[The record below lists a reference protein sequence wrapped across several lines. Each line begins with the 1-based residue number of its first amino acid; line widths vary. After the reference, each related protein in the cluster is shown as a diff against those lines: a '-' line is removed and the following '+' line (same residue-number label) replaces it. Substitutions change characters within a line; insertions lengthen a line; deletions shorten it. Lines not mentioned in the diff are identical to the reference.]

1 MARQQKTQSAPFD
14 RPAWEAGLEPARRA
28 EGAALLA
35 LFSRATG
42 WEPRLWGGAMVG
54 FGRYA
59 YRYASGRAGDS
70 LATGFAARKA
80 EWSVYIMP
88 GYADHGPILARLGP
102 HRMGKSCLYLR
113 RLDRVDMGAL
123 EDLFRAGLA
132 DLARH
137 WPVYPV

>member
-1 MARQQKTQSAPFD
+1 MVRQKTQSAPFD
-14 RPAWEAGLEPARRA
+14 RAAWEAGLAPALRA
-28 EGAALLA
+28 KGSALLA

-42 WEPRLWGGAMVG
+42 WEPRLWGGSMVG

-59 YRYASGRAGDS
+59 YRYESGHEGES

-80 EWSVYIMP
+80 EWAVYILP
-88 GYADHGPILARLGP
+88 GHAGHGAILSRLGP
-102 HRMGKSCLYLR
+102 HRAGKSCLYLW

-123 EDLFRAGLA
+123 EQLIRAGVA
-132 DLARH
+132 DLARR

>member
-1 MARQQKTQSAPFD
+1 
-14 RPAWEAGLEPARRA
+14 
-28 EGAALLA
+28 
-35 LFSRATG
+35 
-42 WEPRLWGGAMVG
+42 MVG

>member
-1 MARQQKTQSAPFD
+1 MAYRQKTQGAPFD
-14 RPAWEAGLEPARRA
+14 RAAWEAELEPAAQA

-42 WEPRLWGGAMVG
+42 WEPRLWGASMVG

-59 YRYASGRAGDS
+59 YRYPSGHSGES

-88 GYADHGPILARLGP
+88 GCADHGAILARLGP
-102 HRMGKSCLYLR
+102 HRMGKSCFYLR

-123 EDLFRAGLA
+123 EELVRAGLA

-137 WPVYPV
+137 WPVHPV